1 MVARLVAVLG
11 LLGVVGGGVF
21 FLQRDP
27 ELRQRLATGLVDG
40 LSDALGVS
48 RNHAQPE
55 PTGRRPGKVALRKP
69 GTPALPGTPARPT
82 DRPTDRSTDRSTD
95 RPTAETAPHENPD
108 EEGPNVTPPAR
119 YVDRSPTP
127 SALERVKPEDQKRLQ
142 DLIDQRAVA
151 ARPQPRHAN

>member
-40 LSDALGVS
+40 LADALGVS

-82 DRPTDRSTDRSTD
+82 DRSA
-95 RPTAETAPHENPD
+95 AETAPHENPD